1 MLSTSLSFNLVA
13 RDLPRALERTAQ
25 SPTTARAIAH
35 YEERIGQIKSIDDF
49 MADDRVYRFA
59 LKAYG
64 LEDMAYA
71 KAFIRKA
78 LEGGTD
84 DRDAFANQLADRRY
98 REFVEA
104 FNFKRYGA
112 ATTSF
117 SRTQSGAVERY
128 VRQTLE
134 ESAGA
139 QNEGVRLALYFAR
152 KAPTLNN
159 AFEILADPAL
169 LKVAQTALG
178 LSPQT
183 GSADVDR
190 QAATLERQI
199 KIAELKDPAKL
210 EKFLARFTAMWELVN
225 PSFAPVTPN
234 IQIGGFAP
242 IGIGA
247 DLLMSIQ
254 TMKRGGF

>member
-1 MLSTSLSFNLVA
+1 MLSTSLSFSLVA

-25 SPTTARAIAH
+25 SPMTARAIAH

-49 MADDRVYRFA
+49 MADERVYRFA

-78 LEGGTD
+78 LEGGID
-84 DRDAFANQLADRRY
+84 DRDSFANQLADRRY

-104 FNFKRYGA
+104 FNFKRYGS

-134 ESAGA
+134 ESEGA

-152 KAPTLNN
+152 KAPTLKN
-159 AFEILADPAL
+159 AYEILADPAL

-183 GSADVDR
+183 GTADVDR

-199 KIAELKDPAKL
+199 RISELKDPATL
-210 EKFLARFTAMWELVN
+210 EKFLARFTAMWELEN
-225 PSFAPVTPN
+225 PSFASVTPN
-234 IQIGGFAP
+234 IQIGGFTP